1 MSRDCLILID
11 PVSGLPG
18 YAVLVDERGLIAA
31 EGEPGSLDF
40 AALAF
45 DRTVLIAPGEAV
57 GTHRLTL
64 PPGPESQARTAAAFA
79 IEDFVSRPVDELHLA
94 LGEDEETG
102 RRVAVTDADAL
113 RGWIESVRVLG
124 LEPDLIAADYD
135 LLPREEGTVS
145 VAMIGGR
152 VFVTGPGLGFT
163 AAPDLAAPILSQILE
178 TERLGALW
186 TEEDADL
193 TPFGPALS
201 GAPRNEAADYAA
213 LLRQG
218 LAGERYTD
226 LRQGEF
232 APRRPFLGD
241 MSLLARAAALLAAAF
256 LGWTLLVAA
265 QGWAL
270 NNRADDLRAEADA
283 LFRQTFPEEG
293 RVVNAAMQ
301 METRLRGLRAGGGG
315 AFLDLSA
322 ILTDSIEAL
331 EDVQLESVRF
341 DSQNG
346 ELTAR
351 LLYDEFQD
359 IERLKTEVARRG
371 AALEEGASQQQGDGF
386 AGEVRVTAS

>member
-40 AALAF
+40 AALEF

-57 GTHRLTL
+57 GTHPLTL
-64 PPGPESQARTAAAFA
+64 PPGSESQARTAAAFA

-102 RRVAVTDADAL
+102 RRVAVADASAL
-113 RGWIESVRVLG
+113 RGWIESVRALG

-135 LLPREEGTVS
+135 LLPREAGTVS

-152 VFVTGPGLGFT
+152 VFVAGPGLGFT

-178 TERLGALW
+178 TGRLGALW
-186 TEEDADL
+186 TEDGADL
-193 TPFGPALS
+193 APFGPALS
-201 GAPRNEAADYAA
+201 GAPRSEAADYAA

-218 LAGERYTD
+218 LAEGRYID

-241 MSLLARAAALLAAAF
+241 MGLFARAAALLAAAF
-256 LGWTLLVAA
+256 VGWAVLVAA
-265 QGWAL
+265 QSWAL
-270 NNRADDLRAEADA
+270 NHRADEMRAEADA
-283 LFRQTFPEEG
+283 VFGEAFPEEG

-301 METRLRGLRAGGGG
+301 METRLRGLRSGGGG

-322 ILTDSIEAL
+322 ILSDSLQAL

-359 IERLKTEVARRG
+359 IERLKTEIARRG
-371 AALEEGASQQQGDGF
+371 AALEEGASQQQGGGF